1 MNILE
6 ILDREGL
13 RIATD
18 NKRILAFFIDDIIIG
33 LIIFIGFYEQLMSM
47 EGDMKKI
54 TGLLS
59 SAFLYIVIL
68 KIAYHSIFTAIYGA
82 SVGKI
87 FCKIK
92 IIKIDTLDKPNIIEA
107 ISRSILRILAEM
119 LLYIPLLIAFAD
131 PFRRAMHD
139 LLVKTIVIDVSMP
152 QDFDYNDSND
162 LG

>member
-1 MNILE
+1 MNILD

-18 NKRILAFFIDDIIIG
+18 DKRILAFLIDDIIIG
-33 LIIFIGFYEQLMSM
+33 VIIFVGLYDNLMNLN
-47 EGDMKKI
+47 GDIKKI
-54 TGLLS
+54 TELLS
-59 SAFLYIVIL
+59 SAFLYIVAL
-68 KIAYHSIFTAIYGA
+68 KIAYHSIFSAFYGA

-87 FCKIK
+87 ICKIK
-92 IIKIDTLDKPNIIEA
+92 IIKIDTLDKPSVIEA

-152 QDFDYNDSND
+152 QDFDYNDST

>member
-1 MNILE
+1 MNILD

-18 NKRILAFFIDDIIIG
+18 DKRILAFVIDDIIIG
-33 LIIFIGFYEQLMSM
+33 LIIFMGFYDSLMIL
-47 EGDMKKI
+47 EGDIKKI
-54 TGLLS
+54 TELLS
-59 SAFLYIVIL
+59 SAFLYIITL

-87 FCKIK
+87 LCKIK

-107 ISRSILRILAEM
+107 ISRSMLRILAEL

-139 LLVKTIVIDVSMP
+139 LLVKTIVIDVSAP
-152 QDFDYNDSND
+152 QDFDYTDSSD